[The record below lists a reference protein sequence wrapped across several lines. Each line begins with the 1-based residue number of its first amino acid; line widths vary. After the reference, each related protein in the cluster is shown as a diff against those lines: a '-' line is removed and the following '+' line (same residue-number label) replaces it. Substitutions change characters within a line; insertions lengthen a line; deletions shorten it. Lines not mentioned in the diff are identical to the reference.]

1 MTQKDKQSRRTY
13 LKLLSSAGVAVGL
26 AGCTGDDDDGGN
38 GGDDNSDAEN
48 GGNGGDDDD
57 GNGDEN
63 GGGNGDNEDP
73 IQMGSLLPITGQL
86 EAYGSGMQTATEL
99 AVEDIN
105 DAGGPLDRE
114 INLHSRD
121 SETTADQAVERYD
134 TLVTD
139 QGISGFVGAAS
150 SGVSAAVAER
160 VANDEVMQ
168 VSHASTSPIFGELGW
183 SGDIGEGPK
192 YFARTAPN
200 DAQQGIVMGRIFDER
215 IEADTAALLH
225 IDNPYG
231 SGLARTAAEA
241 FSGEVVATVGY
252 DPKTADYTS
261 TLDQVFADDPDAIGF
276 VGYPEN
282 GGTILRQW
290 DEAGFGGE
298 WVHAEGVNNPD
309 FWAELPEI
317 TEGHYVTSP
326 EAAEAPGAEAFE
338 EKIGE
343 SNTLFAAHAYDA
355 MMLMAL
361 AMQKAGE
368 ASGSAIANNIRS
380 VSRPPGETI
389 TVGEFETGKQ
399 ILQDGGEVNY
409 DGASSSVDLNQNLE
423 PLNSYSIIQVSD
435 GETETL
441 ETIPAEEFEG
451 EL

>member
-1 MTQKDKQSRRTY
+1 MNQKNKQSRRTY
-13 LKLLSSAGVAVGL
+13 LKWLSSAGVAVGL
-26 AGCTGDDDDGGN
+26 AGCTGDDDSGNGGSGGN
-38 GGDDNSDAEN
+38 G
-48 GGNGGDDDD
+48 
-57 GNGDEN
+57 
-63 GGGNGDNEDP
+63 NEGA
-73 IQMGSLLPITGQL
+73 IQMGSILPITGQL
-86 EAYGSGMQTATEL
+86 EAYGAGMQTAAEV

-114 INLHSRD
+114 ISLSTRD

-139 QGISGFVGAAS
+139 QEIIGFVGAAS
-150 SGVSAAVAER
+150 SGVSAAIAER

-168 VSHASTSPIFGELGW
+168 VSHASTSPIFAELGW
-183 SGDIGEGPK
+183 SGDVGEGPK
-192 YFARTAPN
+192 YFGRTAPN
-200 DAQQGIVMGRIFDER
+200 DAQQGIVMGQIFNDR

-231 SGLARTAAEA
+231 SGLARTASEA
-241 FSGEVVATVGY
+241 FDGEVVATVGY
-252 DPKTADYTS
+252 DPQTADYTS
-261 TLDQVFADDPDAIGF
+261 TLDQVFADDPDVVGF

-298 WVHAEGVNNPD
+298 WVHAEGINNPD
-309 FWAELPEI
+309 FWSELSEI

-326 EAAEAPGAEAFE
+326 EAAEAPGAETFE
-338 EKIGE
+338 EKIGD
-343 SNTLFAAHAYDA
+343 SNTLFAPHAYDV

-361 AMQKAGE
+361 AIQKAGE
-368 ASGSAIANNIRS
+368 ASGSSIAENIRS

-399 ILQDGGEVNY
+399 VLQDGGEINY
-409 DGASSSVDLNQNLE
+409 DGASSGVDLNQNLE
-423 PLNSYSIIQVSD
+423 PLNSYSIMQVSG
-435 GETETL
+435 GEVETL